1 MLIKLESWEYEWV
14 NSVGIRRFTANWN
27 KKDAAHYKRERMED
41 DRTAQ
46 VAAAACELAV
56 AKLTNKYWSATVWPA
71 DQHEE
76 QKHRADVGTNF
87 EVKRI
92 RTKDAVAVRRSQVG
106 KGLFIWACKVVM
118 PEIKEVEV
126 IGYLDYDAAWQ
137 QGTPSDFDPEG
148 TRYLPLGKLTPAP
161 TEFQVL

>member
-1 MLIKLESWEYEWV
+1 MLIELESWEYEWV

-27 KKDAAHYKRERMED
+27 KNDASHYKRERMED

-56 AKLTNKYWSATVWPA
+56 AKLSNKYWSGTVWPA
-71 DQHEE
+71 DQHDE

-87 EVKRI
+87 EVRRV
-92 RTKDAVAVRRSQVG
+92 RTRDAVAIRKHQLN
-106 KGLFIWACKVVM
+106 KGMYIWACKVIM
-118 PEIKEVEV
+118 PEIRKVEV
-126 IGYLDYDAAWQ
+126 LGYLEYDAAWNLAA
-137 QGTPSDFDPEG
+137 PSDFDPDS

-161 TEFQVL
+161 TQFLVS